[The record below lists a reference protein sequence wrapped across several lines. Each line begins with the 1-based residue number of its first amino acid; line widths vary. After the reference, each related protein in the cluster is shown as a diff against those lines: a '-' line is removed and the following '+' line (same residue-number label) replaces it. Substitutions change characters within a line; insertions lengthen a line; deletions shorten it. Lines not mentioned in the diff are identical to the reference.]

1 MWIIFLLLL
10 PQDFDDFLQ
19 LVLEGEVTVFEVAY
33 FSLSMDNGGMVAS
46 AEELTD
52 TRIG

>member
-1 MWIIFLLLL
+1 MISCSSFWKARF
-10 PQDFDDFLQ
+10 
-19 LVLEGEVTVFEVAY
+19 TVFEVAY
-33 FSLSMDNGGMVAS
+33 FFVSMDNGGMVAS